1 MPDEQLALPTPEMV
15 DSGNL
20 PPIDND
26 GEEEESTEIECAT
39 CGCCVERNDA
49 FDVDGELNCC
59 DCVHSCERCNF
70 TTTDDSELHSAH
82 TTGYISSHNRGETE
96 CCCSEC
102 SWQCADCNRYFI
114 NTVTTSYQNCNH
126 QDICERCAEDYNTCE
141 DCSDVISSENSHYHD
156 AREVTLCQSCF
167 RESEAETVLV
177 HEYGYKP
184 DPDFQLAPGQRG
196 GCTTLYLGWELECDR
211 QRASDDVDMDITE
224 SGIDSNVV
232 YCKEDSSLKH
242 GFEMVSHPG
251 TWEYWDQ
258 FDWAFA
264 PALAK
269 RGYRSYDTTTA
280 GMHVHASKAWLSE
293 HDRYKLL
300 LFFRSNHE
308 LVFRLS
314 RRASLDK
321 LNAYAAIDHDRKA
334 ALLRKAKK
342 SNDRERYRAIN
353 LKPKHT
359 VEFRLFRGTLNPQ
372 SIKRNLALVTMI
384 CHFAKYTSPGLILDT
399 DFLGYVLAH
408 GARIIGEPMATDL
421 GNWVSEAVN
430 GPCAADTG
438 H

>member
-1 MPDEQLALPTPEMV
+1 MPEEQLALPIPGM
-15 DSGNL
+15 DNGNL
-20 PPIDND
+20 PPIDDD
-26 GEEEESTEIECAT
+26 GEEEESTEIECST
-39 CGCCVERNDA
+39 CGYCVEREDA
-49 FDVDGELNCC
+49 SDIDGELHCR
-59 DCVHSCERCNF
+59 DCVHSCERCDYI
-70 TTTDDSELHSAH
+70 TTNDDELHSAH
-82 TTGYISSHNRGETE
+82 TTSYVSSRSRGDTE
-96 CCCSEC
+96 CCCGDC
-102 SWQCADCNRYFI
+102 CWQCANCTRHFSSS
-114 NTVTTSYQNCNH
+114 VAPSYQNYDN
-126 QDICERCAEDYNTCE
+126 QDICERCAEDYSTCE
-141 DCSDVISSENSHYHD
+141 DCSDVVRNEYSHYHD
-156 AREVTLCQSCF
+156 TREVTLCQSCF
-167 RESEAETVLV
+167 RESEAKTELV

-184 DPDFQLAPGQRG
+184 DPAFQLAPNQSRRSSH
-196 GCTTLYLGWELECDR
+196 LYLGWELECDR
-211 QRASDDVDMDITE
+211 QRASDDVDTDIIE

-232 YCKEDSSLKH
+232 YCKEDSSLNH

-251 TWEYWDQ
+251 TWEYWEQ
-258 FDWAFA
+258 FDWMFA

-280 GMHVHASKAWLSE
+280 GMHVHVSKEWLSDR
-293 HDRYKLL
+293 DRYKLL

-314 RRASLDK
+314 RRASLAK
-321 LNAYAAIDHDRKA
+321 MNAYAAIDHDRKA

-342 SNDRERYRAIN
+342 SNDTERYRAIN
-353 LKPKHT
+353 LRPKHT

-384 CHFAKYTSPGLILDT
+384 CHFAKDTSPGRISDN
-399 DFLGYVLAH
+399 DFLTYVLAH